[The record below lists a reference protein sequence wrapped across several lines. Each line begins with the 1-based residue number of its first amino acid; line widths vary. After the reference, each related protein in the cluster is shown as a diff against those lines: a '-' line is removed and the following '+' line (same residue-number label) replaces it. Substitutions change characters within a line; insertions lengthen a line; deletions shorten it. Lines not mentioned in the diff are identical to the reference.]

1 MGAELRHRGSG
12 CTWRRRCFRIDL
24 ESARILLQKKAP
36 IAARSGYDQVSI
48 VPSIVDQMPS
58 DEVEDRR
65 PLIPRCHSSILA
77 LNAPQSRTNRATI
90 VRRSG
95 HNRASIVV
103 LREARS
109 TVRSLDVELDG
120 PDVSA

>member
-1 MGAELRHRGSG
+1 MEAVALGEDVASG
-12 CTWRRRCFRIDL
+12 LIWNQPRFCFK
-24 ESARILLQKKAP
+24 KKAP

-65 PLIPRCHSSILA
+65 PLILRCHSSILA
-77 LNAPQSRTNRATI
+77 LNAPRSRTNRATI

-95 HNRASIVV
+95 HDRATI
-103 LREARS
+103 
-109 TVRSLDVELDG
+109 G
-120 PDVSA
+120 P